1 MNYCPDIT
9 YTAASAAANTMRF
22 VTLPLSLCR
31 SSEGH
36 SGVHPFVTE
45 IWCTYSFR
53 GYSFWDSFYGWMQK
67 KKEEKI
73 NPDIASF
80 GYRMDFGASVTAG
93 VLLFAVFFSFAVL
106 ILSQSLFCRSQERP
120 SSLDPGKGS
129 EKEKQIPPYP
139 FSSFGFDGVQSANFS
154 SLLALHF
161 GKQCRWRGKVIASG
175 WLCNNIVTFL
185 LIWVRKKTCFKFY
198 YCCWMTLMI
207 ILVFTR

>member
-1 MNYCPDIT
+1 
-9 YTAASAAANTMRF
+9 
-22 VTLPLSLCR
+22 
-31 SSEGH
+31 
-36 SGVHPFVTE
+36 
-45 IWCTYSFR
+45 
-53 GYSFWDSFYGWMQK
+53 MQK

-106 ILSQSLFCRSQERP
+106 ILSQSLFCRRQEQP
-120 SSLDPGKGS
+120 SSPDPGKGS

-154 SLLALHF
+154 SLLAWHF
-161 GKQCRWRGKVIASG
+161 GKQCSWRGKVIASG

-185 LIWVRKKTCFKFY
+185 LMGQEKNLFQVLLLLLDDIDDYFSVYEIVVFELY
-198 YCCWMTLMI
+198 VAL
-207 ILVFTR
+207 ILC